1 MRAFWAN
8 STESS
13 SMYRLMT
20 VPLSVLSLGSRVY
33 SGEPSQVQRTALA
46 PSTQLRVSMV
56 TFFETIK
63 AE

>member
-1 MRAFWAN
+1 
-8 STESS
+8 
-13 SMYRLMT
+13 MYRLMT
-20 VPLSVLSLGSRVY
+20 VPLSVLSLGSIVY